1 VLTIIHNLAEDVV
14 VVDGSTLR
22 KTATLMSDD
31 RSERLDPAS
40 LDWRDGRA
48 YRTRTVAHELE
59 DTIVRVNVS

>member
-31 RSERLDPAS
+31 RSERLDPLRPWTGATGALTAREQLLTS
-40 LDWRDGRA
+40 
-48 YRTRTVAHELE
+48 
-59 DTIVRVNVS
+59 